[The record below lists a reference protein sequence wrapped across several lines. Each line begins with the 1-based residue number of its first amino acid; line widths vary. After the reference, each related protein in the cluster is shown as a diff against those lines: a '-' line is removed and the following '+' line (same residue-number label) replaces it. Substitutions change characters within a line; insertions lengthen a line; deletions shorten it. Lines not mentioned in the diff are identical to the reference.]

1 MASRPP
7 PLPNSY
13 WVVPDRLLAGEYPT
27 GGSDDATQER
37 LQLLLAAGIDCFID
51 LTEPGERDTYEY
63 LLPGPYSPQ
72 AVVYV
77 RKPIRDHGLPESPG
91 QMEEI
96 LDELDSALAEGRSVY
111 LHCRAGIGR
120 TNLAIGCWL
129 ASGGQTGETAIER
142 LNELWRESARSEFWP
157 SVPETEAQ
165 CDYVRRW
172 RSSRRRGATAPQ
184 PAVPAPAP
192 AMARSPAPQLTP
204 APASGD
210 SRDRFRGLLLGIAI
224 GDAIGQP
231 ARGQRAG
238 AIAVG
243 DTLAG
248 GGPLDLPAGAW
259 SDKAAM
265 ALCLAE
271 SFAEQKRMDAPDQ
284 LQRYQHWQRE
294 GRWTSTGQCVGI
306 SPATARALA
315 TAQWTGNPYS
325 GSHDP
330 ARADAEPL
338 ARIGPAVAFAVAT
351 PKVAVEFAVS
361 CARVTHQAPLTLD
374 AVRYFAALL
383 AGALAGATKESLLA
397 PYFAPVAGFWDSV
410 VLKPRMNDVALGSW
424 RRNKPR
430 AIVNA
435 AHAAAG
441 ALEAALWAFERGGS
455 PGECLA
461 IAASLGGDADITA
474 AIVGE
479 LAGAHY
485 GAKSLPKSWR
495 AAVARGDEIEGLAD
509 ALFEAG
515 RRK

>member
-13 WVVPDRLLAGEYPT
+13 WVVPDRLLAGEYPAAS
-27 GGSDDATQER
+27 SDDATQER

-51 LTEPGERDTYEY
+51 LTEPGERDPYQF
-63 LLPGPYSPQ
+63 LLPGPDSPQ
-72 AVVYV
+72 AMVHI
-77 RKPIRDHGLPESPG
+77 RRPIRDHGLPETPA

-96 LDELDSALAEGRSVY
+96 LDKLDSALAEGRSVY
-111 LHCRAGIGR
+111 LHCRAGVGR
-120 TNLAIGCWL
+120 TNLVVGCWL
-129 ASGGQTGETAIER
+129 ASGGLTGEAALER
-142 LNELWRESARSEFWP
+142 LNELWRASARSQSWP
-157 SVPETEAQ
+157 SVPETAAQ
-165 CDYVRRW
+165 REYVRHW
-172 RSSRRRGATAPQ
+172 RSSRRRAADVPQ
-184 PAVPAPAP
+184 PVPVGAGLPAT
-192 AMARSPAPQLTP
+192 QLTP

-210 SRDRFRGLLLGIAI
+210 SRDRHRGLLLGLAI

-238 AIAVG
+238 AISVG

-271 SFAEQKRMDAPDQ
+271 SFADQKGMDAADQ
-284 LQRYQHWQRE
+284 VERYRRWQRE

-315 TAQWTGNPYS
+315 MAQWTGNPFS

-330 ARADAEPL
+330 AHADAEPL
-338 ARIGPAVAFAVAT
+338 ARIGPAVAFAAGN
-351 PKVAVEFAVS
+351 PQEAVEFAVG

-383 AGALAGATKESLLA
+383 AGALAGAGKEKLLS
-397 PYFAPVAGFWDSV
+397 PYFAPVPGFWDSI
-410 VLKPRMNDVALGSW
+410 VLKPRVNDVALGSW
-424 RRNKPR
+424 RRSKPR
-430 AIVNA
+430 AAVTPS
-435 AHAAAG
+435 HAAADT
-441 ALEAALWAFERGGS
+441 LEAALWAFERGSS
-455 PGECLA
+455 PAECLA
-461 IAASLGGDADITA
+461 IAASLGGEADITA

-485 GAKSLPKSWR
+485 GAAAFPESLR
-495 AAVARGDEIEGLAD
+495 ASVARGDEIEDLAI
-509 ALFEAG
+509 ALYEAG